1 MSQSDQLGYLFK
13 NANKLHYEVDGQINE
28 IYLGKEQT
36 KDLTK
41 TVVPQIKSKIDDL

>member
-13 NANKLHYEVDGQINE
+13 NAKKLQFEVDAQINE
-28 IYLGKEQT
+28 IYLGKEQS

-41 TVVPQIKSKIDDL
+41 IVVPQIKRKIDDL